1 MQHQL
6 YDIYSYLQGRNVKKI
21 VILTATLLT
30 LSLPTL
36 AQESPVEE
44 MFRVMEIDKQM
55 SGGFEAMMPIHNQMA
70 NHYNLDA
77 AQRDELKEVFRSWFN
92 NDLDREKIKNEIK
105 VLYTQAFTNEEI
117 IEVTNF
123 YKTRVGQKF
132 LAKNAELM
140 QLTAQI
146 GMQEGKAKEML
157 LMKRMDSFFEKH
169 NIKR

>member
-1 MQHQL
+1 MKKRHLLLLSAALVSPMSLVAATKTESVEKLLQVMQ
-6 YDIYSYLQGRNVKKI
+6 
-21 VILTATLLT
+21 
-30 LSLPTL
+30 
-36 AQESPVEE
+36 
-44 MFRVMEIDKQM
+44 MEKQM